1 MSRQR
6 DEDLD
11 EYFEV
16 SLGLSDMEKEDAEA
30 IDGLADMLAPMSLAP
45 PPVQELRLV
54 PYRKPKV
61 NIKKLNLKRLVKRNQ
76 PSKCR
81 TSGFTHSSQSLLS
94 LLETSTSRTSQ

>member
-30 IDGLADMLAPMSLAP
+30 IDGLADMFAPMTIAP
-45 PPVQELRLV
+45 APVQELRLV
-54 PYRKPKV
+54 PYRKPRK
-61 NIKKLNLKRLVKRNQ
+61 INLRRLVKRNR
-76 PSKCR
+76 PSKCP
-81 TSGFTHSSQSLLS
+81 TSAFTRQQSQSLLS
-94 LLETSTSRTSQ
+94 LLTSTKSTSQ

>member
-61 NIKKLNLKRLVKRNQ
+61 DRKKLNLKRLVKRKQ
-76 PSKCR
+76 SSKCL
-81 TSGFTHSSQSLLS
+81 TSAFTRSSLS
-94 LLETSTSRTSQ
+94 LVSSLGLSTSRTSQ